1 MDQKVERER
10 DKERRKE
17 GRKERKEKKNRK
29 MRGREEKEQ
38 IIFYSKYTISFF
50 Y

>member
-1 MDQKVERER
+1 MKERETK
-10 DKERRKE
+10 KEGKKE
-17 GRKERKEKKNRK
+17 GRKEKKERKK
-29 MRGREEKEQ
+29 RGREEKEQ